1 MKRWPGST
9 SPEHVI
15 MAHTGGVLSLS
26 PTPLNRESVPGEYYE
41 HLRTSTKIYEHSDA
55 QVDLYSYAMILFE
68 CGSHGHVRSV
78 RSVRSCQ
85 SMRGHC
91 NERDCQTVRLSGCFA
106 KKSPSR
112 TGKMDP
118 KWILTP
124 RYGMIWFRWS

>member
-1 MKRWPGST
+1 
-9 SPEHVI
+9 
-15 MAHTGGVLSLS
+15 MAYTGGVLSLS
-26 PTPLNRESVPGEYYE
+26 PTPLNRESVPGEYCE

-91 NERDCQTVRLSGCFA
+91 NERDCQTVRVLCQEIPFEDWQNGS
-106 KKSPSR
+106 KWI
-112 TGKMDP
+112 KMDQNGS
-118 KWILTP
+118 KWIKMDIDTILTP
-124 RYGMIWFRWS
+124 R